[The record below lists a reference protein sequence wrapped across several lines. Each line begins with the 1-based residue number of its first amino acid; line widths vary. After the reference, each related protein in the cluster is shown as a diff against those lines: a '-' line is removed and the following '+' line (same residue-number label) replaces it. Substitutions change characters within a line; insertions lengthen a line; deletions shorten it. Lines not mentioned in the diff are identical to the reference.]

1 MGLVKLEGHED
12 NLVTPQYSTA
22 RGPVMRSD
30 NLELTKGFYEKGKGA
45 DTHAHPEEQIIYVLS
60 GQAAVTLG
68 DEQYEVAPGDVSYHP
83 SNVPHSIVALEDL
96 TVLSI
101 KHLVSPIYEATG
113 RLT

>member
-60 GQAAVTLG
+60 GRAVVSLG
-68 DEQYEVAPGDVSYHP
+68 REQYEVAPGDVSYHP
-83 SNVPHSIVALEDL
+83 SNVPHSILALEDL
-96 TVLSI
+96 TVLSV
-101 KHLVSPIYEATG
+101 KHLVNPIYEATG

>member
-60 GQAAVTLG
+60 GRAAVTLG

>member
-1 MGLVKLEGHED
+1 MGLVKLDVDAD

-30 NLELTKGFYEKGKGA
+30 QMELTRGFYEQGKGA
-45 DTHAHPEEQIIYVLS
+45 DTHAHPEEQIMYVLS
-60 GQAAVTLG
+60 GRGLVTLAN
-68 DEQYEVAPGDVSYHP
+68 ERYEVGPGEVSYHP

-101 KHLVSPIYEATG
+101 KRLVSPIYEATG
-113 RLT
+113 KLA

>member
-60 GQAAVTLG
+60 GRAAVTLG
-68 DEQYEVAPGDVSYHP
+68 DERYEVAPGDVSYHP

>member
-1 MGLVKLEGHED
+1 MGLVKLDGHQD
-12 NLVTPQYSTA
+12 NLITPQYSTA
-22 RGPVMRSD
+22 RGPVMRSE
-30 NLELTKGFYEKGKGA
+30 NLELTKGFYEQGRGA

-60 GQAAVTLG
+60 GRARVTLG
-68 DEQYEVAPGDVSYHP
+68 DEEYEVTPGDVSYHP

-101 KHLVSPIYEATG
+101 KGLVSPIYEATG

>member
-1 MGLVKLEGHED
+1 MGLVKLEGHQD

-22 RGPVMRSD
+22 RGPVMRSE

-45 DTHAHPEEQIIYVLS
+45 DMHAHPEEQIIYVLS
-60 GQAAVTLG
+60 GRARVTLG
-68 DEQYEVAPGDVSYHP
+68 DEGYEVTPGDVSYHP

-101 KHLVSPIYEATG
+101 KRLVDPIYQATG